1 MPAAGL
7 QFQFVYSQPIRI
19 EAVRGQDPNLALPA
33 AGLHAAEMPGR
44 CLNGQHGVDGVKDG
58 PWSMLVNTPHVLRVQ
73 LSYAQA
79 SRVRKRER
87 ERTFIQEGNRA
98 PVSKATPRPH
108 GSATLVLEA
117 GVQGKRPRLDSQ
129 EEPATDRTCPC
140 GYCVQACAV

>member
-58 PWSMLVNTPHVLRVQ
+58 PWSMLVNTPHVLRAQ
-73 LSYAQA
+73 RSYAQA

-87 ERTFIQEGNRA
+87 ERENFYSR
-98 PVSKATPRPH
+98 
-108 GSATLVLEA
+108 
-117 GVQGKRPRLDSQ
+117 GKPS
-129 EEPATDRTCPC
+129 TC
-140 GYCVQACAV
+140 V

>member
-58 PWSMLVNTPHVLRVQ
+58 PWSMLVNTPHVLRAQ

-87 ERTFIQEGNRA
+87 ERENFYSR
-98 PVSKATPRPH
+98 
-108 GSATLVLEA
+108 
-117 GVQGKRPRLDSQ
+117 GKPS
-129 EEPATDRTCPC
+129 TC
-140 GYCVQACAV
+140 V